1 MNLVGIMRVLILGR
15 NTVKRNIRKF
25 KTGGADAQEIVMLIL
40 ATALLA
46 HERVRAAAGKR
57 PVLQLSFL
65 KCLALL
71 RPLWLTLCLAREVLA
86 PAAKR
91 ALCRVFD
98 REIRR
103 CLKPKRRAHSRI
115 CGW

>member
-1 MNLVGIMRVLILGR
+1 MPKKSSCSSSPPHYWPTNA
-15 NTVKRNIRKF
+15 F
-25 KTGGADAQEIVMLIL
+25 
-40 ATALLA
+40 ALQ
-46 HERVRAAAGKR
+46 RANG
-57 PVLQLSFL
+57 PFFSSVSSD
-65 KCLALL
+65 LALL

-98 REIRR
+98 RETRR